1 LYVYAFL
8 LYSLVQQE
16 SMALLLYGS
25 GWAGSSHSWY
35 VTTHDLYSHMTCIEY
50 QVGNKSCA
58 VKYLE
63 CELPAHTHDLF
74 PTWYSTS
81 PRQIALTILQIC
93 VVTSSTIELRVWYFT
108 IHTEFSIPKRLELY
122 EWLKLLESLD
132 QWPLRRY
139 VWYHLRHPDSFLHTR
154 SNIPIF
160 FYTHKATSRYF
171 STHTKLQL
179 CDRLELLELQVKWHG
194 PHSRCMWYHLWKT
207 GGRFRFGNDE
217 KSAARVS
224 SCIFAYLFM
233 CQCICRTGECVDV
246 LLCINWFT
254 LVYSQWV
261 FWVQPVLEDET
272 RNAEFN
278 GNRSPECWENCG
290 QLQIR
295 ITQKS
300 QFEFVPRDTSE
311 FKSNQNLNST
321 LYREIPRYLIF
332 SMLTCWLK
340 SPQHSGFRLPL
351 NSAFRVSSSTERAVS
366 IDLLWCIRSTDER
379 WGAGVEY
386 HFQEI

>member
-1 LYVYAFL
+1 MTYSPPDILLVHDKLHWLYCKFVSSHLQQLNYAYDIL
-8 LYSLVQQE
+8 LYTLNFQYLNDSNY
-16 SMALLLYGS
+16 MNGS
-25 GWAGSSHSWY
+25 
-35 VTTHDLYSHMTCIEY
+35 
-50 QVGNKSCA
+50 N
-58 VKYLE
+58 YLNHWTNDHFVDM
-63 CELPAHTHDLF
+63 CD
-74 PTWYSTS
+74 
-81 PRQIALTILQIC
+81 TI
-93 VVTSSTIELRVWYFT
+93 Y
-108 IHTEFSIPKRLELY
+108 
-122 EWLKLLESLD
+122 D
-132 QWPLRRY
+132 
-139 VWYHLRHPDSFLHTR
+139 
-154 SNIPIF
+154 IPIV
-160 FYTHKATSRYF
+160 FYTHEATSRYF

-261 FWVQPVLEDET
+261 FWVQPVLEDDT

-278 GNRSPECWENCG
+278 GNRSPECWENCC

-300 QFEFVPRDTSE
+300 QFEFVPRNTSE

-321 LYREIPRYLIF
+321 LYREIPRYLVF
-332 SMLTCWLK
+332 SILSCWLK